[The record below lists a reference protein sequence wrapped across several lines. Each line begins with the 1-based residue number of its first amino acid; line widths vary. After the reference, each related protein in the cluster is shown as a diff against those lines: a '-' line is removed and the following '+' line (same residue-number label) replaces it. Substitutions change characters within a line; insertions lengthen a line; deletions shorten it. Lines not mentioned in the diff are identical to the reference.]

1 MIIYHSRFL
10 TRGEVWFDNAVG
22 PEPVDWL
29 VYHQRSAPLPRG
41 HWRSFYTLAIDLR
54 PEPAA
59 IMAQMDGFTAA
70 DVRRAEKKD
79 HTICRK
85 LDPSAHATLDAFVD
99 FYDRFAAQA
108 NLGGADRT
116 WLGRTAQAGA
126 LDIWAADDPE
136 GQRLA
141 YHVLYRGPKRVRSFH
156 SVSFHRDACS
166 KEARR
171 AIGRA
176 NRLLVWTCMLH
187 YREAGAPLFD
197 MGGWYNGTSDAAL
210 LGINRF
216 KQGFGGKIL
225 CEYQGEVVVSLKAR
239 VVMALARLLRKG
251 KDRKSAAAAE
261 SDRQVQLEPA

>member
-1 MIIYHSRFL
+1 MIVYHSRFL

-29 VYHQRSAPLPRG
+29 VYHQRSAALPRG
-41 HWRSFYTLAIDLR
+41 HWRSFYTLAVDLR
-54 PEPAA
+54 QEPDA
-59 IMAQMDGFTAA
+59 IRAQMDGFTAA

-79 HTICRK
+79 HTLCRK
-85 LDPSAHATLDAFVD
+85 LEARDPATLDGFIA
-99 FYDRFAAQA
+99 FYDRFAAQTH
-108 NLGGADRT
+108 LGTADRT
-116 WLGRTAQAGA
+116 WLGPTAEAGA

-141 YHVLYRGPKRVRSFH
+141 YHVFYRDPKRVRSFH

-176 NRLLVWTCMLH
+176 NRLLIWTCMMH
-187 YREAGAPLFD
+187 YREAGAQLFD
-197 MGGWYNGTSDAAL
+197 LGGWYNGTTDAAL
-210 LGINRF
+210 LGVNRF
-216 KQGFGGKIL
+216 KEGFGGKVL
-225 CEYQGEVVVSLKAR
+225 CEYQGEVSVSLKAR
-239 VVMALARLLRKG
+239 VVMALARLLQKG

-261 SDRQVQLEPA
+261 AGPQVQLEPA